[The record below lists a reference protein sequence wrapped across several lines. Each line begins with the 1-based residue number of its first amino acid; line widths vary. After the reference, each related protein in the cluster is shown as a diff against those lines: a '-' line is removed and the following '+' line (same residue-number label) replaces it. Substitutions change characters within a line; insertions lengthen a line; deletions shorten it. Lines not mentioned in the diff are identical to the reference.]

1 MSRMREA
8 IRSGWKTSK
17 SSSFSPFDANMIGLP
32 VTEAIDRA
40 APPRASPSSL
50 ERTTPSKPTP
60 SRKASA
66 VLTAS
71 WPIIAS
77 TTKRISSGETA
88 SRMSAACCIMLL
100 VDAEAAGG
108 VHDHDV
114 VDLGPGVLDGVL
126 GDLDRVTHAVAR
138 FRGEDGDARAL
149 GDDAQLV
156 DRVRA
161 LEVCGDQQRRVALRP

>member
-8 IRSGWKTSK
+8 IRSGWKASK

-32 VTEAIDRA
+32 VICRIDRA

-50 ERTTPSKPTP
+50 ESTTPSKPTP
-60 SRKASA
+60 SRKDSA

-88 SRMSAACCIMLL
+88 SRMSAACCISSWSIPRRPAVSTITMSWTLDFANSMESL
-100 VDAEAAGG
+100 ATLTGSPTP
-108 VHDHDV
+108 
-114 VDLGPGVLDGVL
+114 LPGSG
-126 GDLDRVTHAVAR
+126 A
-138 FRGEDGDARAL
+138 
-149 GDDAQLV
+149 
-156 DRVRA
+156 
-161 LEVCGDQQRRVALRP
+161 

>member
-8 IRSGWKTSK
+8 IRSGWKASN

-50 ERTTPSKPTP
+50 ESTTPSKPTP

-88 SRMSAACCIMLL
+88 SLMSAACRISSWSMPRRPAVSTMTMSWTL
-100 VDAEAAGG
+100 
-108 VHDHDV
+108 
-114 VDLGPGVLDGVL
+114 DLANSMESLATLTGSPTPLPGSG
-126 GDLDRVTHAVAR
+126 A
-138 FRGEDGDARAL
+138 
-149 GDDAQLV
+149 
-156 DRVRA
+156 
-161 LEVCGDQQRRVALRP
+161 